1 MSRPPLLHSE
11 GTALDVLVLTTAAD
25 GRVVLPALDL
35 LPHVVHTAAPS
46 VAAFLSAP
54 TCDVALVDGR
64 TQPRAAA
71 ALAELLTA
79 TDRGI
84 PVVAVVAEAVLEA
97 VPDAVSAGPFSQLV
111 LAGAGPA
118 ETDARLRLSQRD
130 RVVGGS
136 PDELDSPA
144 VLRVGPFEL
153 DQHAY
158 TITID
163 GGPLRLTHHE
173 FELFRAL
180 LGNAGRPMS
189 RERLLDVL
197 GGGDSSPRTIDCHVR
212 ALRSKL
218 GRHRASIR
226 TIRGLGYLAVTAS

>member
-1 MSRPPLLHSE
+1 MGAPPLLRSE
-11 GTALDVLVLTTAAD
+11 GPALDVLVLTTAVD

-35 LPHVVHTAAPS
+35 LPHTVHTAPPS

-54 TCDVALVDGR
+54 TCDVVLLDGR
-64 TQPRAAA
+64 TQPRATA
-71 ALAELLTA
+71 ALGGLLAA

-84 PVVAVVAEAVLEA
+84 PVVAVVAEAGLGA
-97 VPDAVSAGPFSQLV
+97 LGAGAFAQLV
-111 LAGAGPA
+111 LTGAGPA

-130 RVVGGS
+130 RVV
-136 PDELDSPA
+136 EAPA
-144 VLRVGPFEL
+144 TPTVLRVGPFEM

-163 GGPLRLTHHE
+163 GGPVRLTHHE
-173 FELFRAL
+173 FEVFRAL

-218 GRHRASIR
+218 GHHRERIR
-226 TIRGLGYLAVTAS
+226 TVRGLGYLAVTAA